1 MAKGTKHEA
10 RPLVLLRGASVTRGG
25 ERLLFGVDFALEP
38 GARWAVLGHNGAG
51 KTTFLRLVRGDFAP
65 DFPGAPD
72 VPARPGGEGQR
83 TYCLPGLGGEP
94 GVPQGTPLGLR
105 QRLAQV
111 SADMQDAY
119 AVHEWPAT
127 GLEVV
132 LSGFEDTALLYAEPG
147 QERRERASALLR
159 GLGLW
164 ALAGRRMATLSTGEA
179 RKILLARALVSG
191 PEALLLDECME
202 GLDASSRREFLA
214 LLDQVAAERP
224 GLALLFSSHRQNELP
239 TCLTQALVLRAGRI
253 IWQGALAGQGDLA
266 EELGKVDALGAAGP
280 SAAAGDS
287 PVQVPPPRPP
297 SHLVA
302 PAGGFLVRVA
312 GASLEV
318 GGARLLDRI
327 DWTIRPG
334 ENWAVLGPNGAGKST
349 LLRLLAGQVWPSVV
363 GPGPGMAH
371 PDSAGPEMGGAPGTV
386 CYGFAP
392 GGTVDEARR
401 RIGLVSAWLQAGFPY
416 DLRVEEA
423 VWTGLDASL
432 DVFRQPDAVERER
445 AEGWLGFFGLAQLR
459 HRRVRSLSRGQLRR
473 VLLARALVGN
483 PALLLLDEPMA
494 GLDAATRRATRE
506 VLERLARAGVPLVMV
521 SHHERDLPESI
532 DHVLALRG
540 GRVAFCG
547 GRAEHAAWLGA
558 LRKR

>member
-1 MAKGTKHEA
+1 MANGTKQEA

-51 KTTFLRLVRGDFAP
+51 KTTFLRLVRGDLAP
-65 DFPGAPD
+65 DLPNFSDFPNAPHAP
-72 VPARPGGEGQR
+72 VRPGGEGQR
-83 TYCLPGLGGEP
+83 TYCLPGPGGEP
-94 GVPQGTPLGLR
+94 GEPQPTPLGLR
-105 QRLAQV
+105 QHLAQV

-147 QERRERASALLR
+147 PERRERANALLR
-159 GLGLW
+159 DLGLS
-164 ALAGRRMATLSTGEA
+164 ALAERRMATLSTGEA

-191 PEALLLDECME
+191 PEALLLDECLE
-202 GLDASSRREFLA
+202 GLDAQSRRDFLA
-214 LLDQVAAERP
+214 LLDQVAAQRP
-224 GLALLFSSHRQNELP
+224 GLALLFSSHRQGELP
-239 TCLTQALVLRAGRI
+239 ACLSRALVLQAGRI
-253 IWQGALAGQGDLA
+253 VFDGALPEALAQMAGAQSA
-266 EELGKVDALGAAGP
+266 ERAPSGPHAAEI
-280 SAAAGDS
+280 A
-287 PVQVPPPRPP
+287 
-297 SHLVA
+297 SHHVTA
-302 PAGGFLVRVA
+302 PAGEFLVRVA
-312 GASLEV
+312 GASLDV

-349 LLRLLAGQVWPSVV
+349 LLRLLAGQVWPSAV
-363 GPGPGMAH
+363 GETPEQDGP
-371 PDSAGPEMGGAPGTV
+371 PGTV
-386 CYGFAP
+386 TYGFAP
-392 GGTVDEARR
+392 GGTVDGARR

-432 DVFRQPDAVERER
+432 DVFRQPDAMERER

-521 SHHERDLPESI
+521 SHHERDLPESLG
-532 DHVLALRG
+532 HVLALRG
-540 GRVAFCG
+540 GRAAFCG
-547 GRAEHAAWLGA
+547 TRAEHAAWLDC

>member
-38 GARWAVLGHNGAG
+38 GARWAVLGPNGAG
-51 KTTFLRLVRGDFAP
+51 KTTFLRLVRGDLAPDLP

-83 TYCLPGLGGEP
+83 TYCLPGPGGEP

-147 QERRERASALLR
+147 PERRERASALLR

-164 ALAGRRMATLSTGEA
+164 TLAGRRMATLSTGEA

-191 PEALLLDECME
+191 PEALLLDECLE
-202 GLDASSRREFLA
+202 GLDAPSRREFLA
-214 LLDQVAAERP
+214 LLDQAAAERP

-239 TCLTQALVLRAGRI
+239 ACLTRALVLRAGRI
-253 IWQGALAGQGDLA
+253 IWQGALAEA
-266 EELGKVDALGAAGP
+266 LGKVDTLGSAGP
-280 SAAAGDS
+280 SAAAGSS
-287 PVQVPPPRPP
+287 PVQTPPPHSPP
-297 SHLVA
+297 LSSSHLVA
-302 PAGGFLVRVA
+302 PAGEFLVRVA

-363 GPGPGMAH
+363 GPGPEVVGSEV
-371 PDSAGPEMGGAPGTV
+371 DDAPGTV
-386 CYGFAP
+386 AYGFAS
-392 GGTVDEARR
+392 GSTVDEARR
-401 RIGLVSAWLQAGFPY
+401 LIGLVSAWLQAGFPY

-445 AEGWLGFFGLAQLR
+445 AEGWLGFFGLAQMR

-483 PALLLLDEPMA
+483 PSLLLLDEPMA
-494 GLDAATRRATRE
+494 GLDAATRQATRE

-521 SHHERDLPESI
+521 SHHERDLPEGI

-547 GRAEHAAWLGA
+547 GRAEHADWLWA
-558 LRKR
+558 LRKI